1 MHAREKFEEAIMW
14 AAKERGQQAEQG
26 SENITLLGKGV
37 DFKGVVSFDGTVR
50 VDGRVEGEI
59 HTTGTLIVGEYAVI
73 EGIVSAGVLMNSG
86 KINGTI
92 TAIEKVHI
100 LKPGVLVGHIR
111 TPVIAF
117 EEGSRFHGMCDMGAP
132 LWNGEHA
139 LSVNVAPSLVASAH

>member
-1 MHAREKFEEAIMW
+1 MW
-14 AAKERGQQAEQG
+14 ATKERSQHVEQG

-100 LKPGVLVGHIR
+100 LKPGVLVGDIR
-111 TPVIAF
+111 TPVIAI
-117 EEGSRFHGMCDMGAP
+117 EEGSRFHGMCDMGAHYWSGERT
-132 LWNGEHA
+132 LTING
-139 LSVNVAPSLVASAH
+139 SPNLVASAH